1 MTARLPRVP
10 RQLVLQGVIP
20 DPGPDDK
27 SSSRIQRKSP
37 AEAGLD
43 GVPRHS
49 ELEPSGGFPHRLG
62 WASEAGGV
70 TGAQSVL
77 QAGITESSP
86 RLGQCRYDLW

>member
-37 AEAGLD
+37 AEAGLG
-43 GVPRHS
+43 GVPNDA
-49 ELEPSGGFPHRLG
+49 ELEPSGGVRCRLG
-62 WASEAGGV
+62 GAPEAGYRILR
-70 TGAQSVL
+70 S
-77 QAGITESSP
+77 
-86 RLGQCRYDLW
+86 